1 MPWRVTPGIG
11 KTTAV
16 TKFLAQQ
23 QEGYCFLYVSPRVV
37 INRDVT
43 NKLARDNGNPT
54 GILTLTSNAK
64 LIDAAPEWYAQ
75 QSAQSGEKP
84 RRVDSAVVVDGIPH
98 LVHPVCNTIFV
109 SPEDEQAID
118 TNIVISRRYKRS
130 RNEREDSVQSQIR
143 PGVLRTLATSARK
156 LLEYNPTVNR
166 MVMTAAIQGYRAV
179 QHRTTIDALSNLF
192 TQKAN
197 TQAGKRERQTF
208 ARKIP
213 TIIAMVDEV
222 AGDGAGALFCH
233 RLAEWLHQQFI
244 EPFEGEP
251 CPFRVVLIIS
261 DASLSNEV
269 VLNSYLNSGERAP
282 NKVLISP
289 TQGNSAFRVTGTS
302 MKVGPGRHP
311 TLHVMT
317 NSYPASQLKVDYSV
331 RLASVTPGLT
341 SDGLPQSIRQAIRD
355 HSAEELLNN
364 ARIEIERGLT
374 EGAEQLIFFAQDKAF
389 LRQLCQNLTSG
400 DRPILYPEE
409 VKVIDQSVPE
419 AERLK
424 LVQEPQRDQ
433 VRVFLM
439 TSSGARGVSFP
450 KTDWIIASIP
460 RFNIEAALMEVA
472 QLIYRGRGLYTD
484 VVTGK
489 SVSGDTRPRQLVML
503 INDFVINEGTEDK
516 ARRWFAPIQ

>member
-1 MPWRVTPGIG
+1 MP
-11 KTTAV
+11 
-16 TKFLAQQ
+16 
-23 QEGYCFLYVSPRVV
+23 S
-37 INRDVT
+37 
-43 NKLARDNGNPT
+43 
-54 GILTLTSNAK
+54 
-64 LIDAAPEWYAQ
+64 
-75 QSAQSGEKP
+75 
-84 RRVDSAVVVDGIPH
+84 
-98 LVHPVCNTIFV
+98 
-109 SPEDEQAID
+109 
-118 TNIVISRRYKRS
+118 
-130 RNEREDSVQSQIR
+130 
-143 PGVLRTLATSARK
+143 ATSLPK
-156 LLEYNPTVNR
+156 
-166 MVMTAAIQGYRAV
+166 
-179 QHRTTIDALSNLF
+179 
-192 TQKAN
+192 KAN

-400 DRPILYPEE
+400 RSAHP
-409 VKVIDQSVPE
+409 VP
-419 AERLK
+419 
-424 LVQEPQRDQ
+424 
-433 VRVFLM
+433 
-439 TSSGARGVSFP
+439 
-450 KTDWIIASIP
+450 
-460 RFNIEAALMEVA
+460 
-472 QLIYRGRGLYTD
+472 
-484 VVTGK
+484 
-489 SVSGDTRPRQLVML
+489 
-503 INDFVINEGTEDK
+503 
-516 ARRWFAPIQ
+516 